1 MERVADRLTD
11 TLVDAAFGAYAAKCA
26 HYEHG
31 AHLLTFGDDGAEMIS
46 AATRDSDPSP
56 MDEKRSEGK
65 TNAFFSSG
73 SVFRSALFG
82 LPLETLERRLNGLRR
97 ALDIPGEHHA
107 GKRTNAAIRTVA
119 KLAARRLLQNVVL
132 ATRFFSPLGAARFAA
147 DVSALLAVFTA
158 ASFARRPGAF
168 LVESTEA
175 SALLNLDVREAAR
188 VATACGAAEAAA
200 AAARESEREA
210 NDADEKG
217 KG

>member
-1 MERVADRLTD
+1 M
-11 TLVDAAFGAYAAKCA
+11 
-26 HYEHG
+26 
-31 AHLLTFGDDGAEMIS
+31 
-46 AATRDSDPSP
+46 
-56 MDEKRSEGK
+56 
-65 TNAFFSSG
+65 
-73 SVFRSALFG
+73 
-82 LPLETLERRLNGLRR
+82 
-97 ALDIPGEHHA
+97 
-107 GKRTNAAIRTVA
+107 
-119 KLAARRLLQNVVL
+119 

-200 AAARESEREA
+200 AAARENEREA

-217 KG
+217 KGEAVQAAAAARAAAAAAREAVGVFALDDAVAFAVLSRRADLGAKKGT